1 MTLQQIINTTR
12 YRLGNYEP
20 PYHWIDSELV
30 AYCNDILNTFCERT
44 LVLKD
49 SSTAS
54 TCEIYA
60 NASNIDYSL
69 SAYVLYVFSA
79 KCVTSEILTLD
90 TAPATAWAADDTI
103 TGASSG
109 TTCVVKE
116 KLTDLTYIVEE
127 RSGAFTLGEVLSNGT
142 YTADQSSTYPKMT
155 IYTCSN
161 LKKVMTNQ
169 QDTMFS
175 AWRAST
181 TAEPVRY
188 MVDYETAKLS
198 LYTIPDKNYV
208 IKMGVCRYPITAM
221 TTTSMSSQTPEIDAR
236 YHNTIVD
243 GICSLALLKRGEQT
257 FDDNQA
263 AIYMAKFD
271 KAVSQAKIRRILFE
285 DSSQTVGAH
294 GGFS

>member
-1 MTLQQIINTTR
+1 MTLQQIIDTTR

-49 SSTAS
+49 SSTTS
-54 TCEIYA
+54 VCELYA
-60 NASNIDYSL
+60 NSSNLDYSI
-69 SAYVLYVFSA
+69 SSYILYIFSA

-90 TAPATAWAADDTI
+90 TAPSTAWAADDTI
-103 TGASSG
+103 TGATSG
-109 TTCVVKE
+109 TTCVVLE
-116 KLTDLTYIVEE
+116 KLSGLTYLVEQ

-155 IYTCSN
+155 IYSCSN
-161 LKKVMTNQ
+161 LRKVMTNQ
-169 QDTMFS
+169 QDVMFS
-175 AWRAST
+175 AWRAAT
-181 TAEPVRY
+181 AAEPTKY
-188 MVDYETAKLS
+188 MVDYETGYLT
-198 LYTIPDKNYV
+198 LYPIPDQNYV
-208 IKMGVCRYPITAM
+208 IRLGVCRYPITAM
-221 TTTSMSSQTPEIDAR
+221 TTTNMSSQTPAIDAR
-236 YHNTIVD
+236 YHNAIID

-263 AIYMAKFD
+263 AIHMAKFE

-285 DSSQTVGAH
+285 DSLLTVGAH